1 MGRQEDKLSRP
12 HWHSGTITASRPAES
27 SALPRG
33 SALSWGGPQMARPT
47 SVWLATPELWVTRC
61 QLIRSAIMFYFG
73 ARETA
78 ENQENYKTLQ
88 CYFAKNINCKVGF
101 VLFFFSLTNCP
112 SDGLGFFNVLKIK
125 LKKKKNPGYR
135 SQIRANCPRAY
146 LGLDPV
152 KTSLVVQLF
161 GGGWLPLRAC

>member
-101 VLFFFSLTNCP
+101 VLLLFFFLNQLSFGWFGVFQCTKN
-112 SDGLGFFNVLKIK
+112 KI
-125 LKKKKNPGYR
+125 KKKKQPWIQK
-135 SQIRANCPRAY
+135 S
-146 LGLDPV
+146 D
-152 KTSLVVQLF
+152 
-161 GGGWLPLRAC
+161 

>member
-1 MGRQEDKLSRP
+1 MLKKAAAGRAEPRERCCKDFREPMRSQEVGRQEDKLSRP

-101 VLFFFSLTNCP
+101 VLFFFLNQLSFGWFGVFQCTKN
-112 SDGLGFFNVLKIK
+112 KI
-125 LKKKKNPGYR
+125 KKKKTWIQK
-135 SQIRANCPRAY
+135 S
-146 LGLDPV
+146 D
-152 KTSLVVQLF
+152 
-161 GGGWLPLRAC
+161 